1 MIPDDPTNHDR
12 PMRRK
17 SHTETPITEPATRG
31 IFFVRDTVPAMLAQ
45 WAIAVSLGVAIGMLA
60 GCGPS
65 DVHTAANVQADLDA
79 IAIALDGERPSHI
92 SPEDW
97 VAAKHAL
104 LTARGAKK

>member
-1 MIPDDPTNHDR
+1 MNEMEDTPLRFP
-12 PMRRK
+12 RR
-17 SHTETPITEPATRG
+17 SRTDTPITEPAPRG
-31 IFFVRDTVPAMLAQ
+31 LFAARDTVPAMLAQ
-45 WAIAVSLGVAIGMLA
+45 WAIAISLGVAIGMLA

-65 DVHTAANVQADLDA
+65 DVQTAANVQADLDA

-104 LTARGAKK
+104 LTAQGAKR